1 MINKYTYTNM
11 VTRKTES
18 KVQTGYEYEK
28 KKNPG

>member
-18 KVQTGYEYEK
+18 KVQTGYEK